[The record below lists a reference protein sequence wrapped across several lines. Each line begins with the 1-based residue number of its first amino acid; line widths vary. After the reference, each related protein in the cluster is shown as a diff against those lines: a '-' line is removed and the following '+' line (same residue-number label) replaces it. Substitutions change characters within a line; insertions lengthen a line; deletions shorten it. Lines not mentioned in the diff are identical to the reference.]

1 MVIGADTLTVYGH
14 VTASNP
20 LGEVYVSPLR
30 DTINEIQTYMGRDV
44 TLRRPT
50 QIAARAIPL
59 GPLSQGG
66 VVVKTALLYM
76 LVRSWDGL
84 DELAKRFWIG
94 LADNGTLRRETMY
107 HPIIPMGYLAYVSIY
122 IMPL

>member
-1 MVIGADTLTVYGH
+1 
-14 VTASNP
+14 
-20 LGEVYVSPLR
+20 
-30 DTINEIQTYMGRDV
+30 
-44 TLRRPT
+44 
-50 QIAARAIPL
+50 
-59 GPLSQGG
+59 
-66 VVVKTALLYM
+66 M

-107 HPIIPMGYLAYVSIY
+107 HPIIPMGYMANYVSIY

>member
-1 MVIGADTLTVYGH
+1 
-14 VTASNP
+14 
-20 LGEVYVSPLR
+20 
-30 DTINEIQTYMGRDV
+30 MGRDV

-94 LADNGTLRRETMY
+94 LADNETLRRETMY
-107 HPIIPMGYLAYVSIY
+107 HPIIPMGYLADYVSIY